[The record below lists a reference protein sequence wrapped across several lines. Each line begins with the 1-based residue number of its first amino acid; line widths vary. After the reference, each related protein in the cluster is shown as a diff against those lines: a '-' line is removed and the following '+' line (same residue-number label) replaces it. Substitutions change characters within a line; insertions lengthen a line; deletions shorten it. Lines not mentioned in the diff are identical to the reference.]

1 MNFFDDLKVNLK
13 IGCLI
18 LAAFLVVIFVGGM
31 GYYNLQKANESIH
44 VMYEKRLIPVRE
56 VNEVRADVALV
67 GEAMLE
73 LTINTDHS
81 RNQYLKKYID
91 EKVNNT
97 NVVFEKLE
105 KEQLDAKGQ
114 AIVNKIKD
122 AKEKYR
128 KERGPVLA
136 LVDQNK
142 NAEAYQLYSSK
153 VLPLSIEFSAN
164 LKEFSDYYA
173 EISEQ
178 MKNEDKETAEQATR
192 VTGIVI
198 FLAFVILG
206 ASGLYITK
214 KVVTPLNIMVTVCKE
229 LAGGDFRDKPRS
241 IRRRDEIGQL
251 ADAMATMRDSL
262 RALMKHVNSSS
273 EQLAA
278 ASEELTASADQS
290 AQASNQIA
298 ISITEVA
305 KGAEE
310 QLKSAD
316 HTSEAVEQISAS
328 IQQISANATEVADR
342 AVKAEE
348 EATKGNTA
356 VEKSVSQMKSIEQTV
371 ISSAQVVMNLGERS
385 REIGQIVD
393 TISGI
398 AGQTNLLALNAAI
411 EAARAGEQGRG
422 FAVVAE
428 EVRKLAEQSQE
439 AAKQIAEL
447 IGEIQGETEKAVVAM
462 DEGTREVK
470 IGAEVVN
477 ESGKAFQDIAGSVN
491 QVSSQVKEMSQAIE
505 HMAEGSQRIVEAVRK
520 IDQLSKGASS
530 EAQSVS
536 AATEEQSASME
547 EIASASQSLSKLAM
561 ELQDE
566 VGKFKI

>member
-153 VLPLSIEFSAN
+153 VLPLSIEFSTN

-178 MKNEDKETAEQATR
+178 MKNEDKEAAEQATK

-198 FLAFVILG
+198 LLAFVILG

-214 KVVTPLNIMVTVCKE
+214 KVVTPLTIMVTVCKE

-241 IRRRDEIGQL
+241 IRRKDEIGQL

-477 ESGKAFQDIAGSVN
+477 ESGQAFQDIAGSVN
-491 QVSSQVKEMSQAIE
+491 QVTSQVKEMSQAIE